1 VVEIIRDIRL
11 PLIKSFD
18 EFNEFIHN
26 TLQINPRIYQVND
39 YTKGLV
45 KAVLNNTYLE
55 TISKLNYPSAD
66 SYYRYINKA
75 DITMFKKVYKSFV
88 KDMFKQLK
96 KNMKHSTYQ

>member
-1 VVEIIRDIRL
+1 MIEIIRDIRL

-18 EFNEFIHN
+18 EFNEFRNN
-26 TLQINPRIYQVND
+26 TLQINPRIYQVKD

-45 KAVLNNTYLE
+45 KEVLNNTYLE
-55 TISKLNYPSAD
+55 TIGKLNYPSAD

-88 KDMFKQLK
+88 KNMFKQLK
-96 KNMKHSTYQ
+96 KT